1 MLKQRII
8 TAVILIPLVILSLLY
23 ASVQGFTIGLAV
35 VLLIATFEWNNFVGY
50 KNKVSGWV
58 FSLIVTASFLYLEFA
73 ANLQLIQYVIYLS
86 LIWWLITLPLLF
98 TFPFKPS
105 HLLQQKTIKVI
116 IGFVVLLSTFL
127 ALNLLRNSTE
137 FGSDYVLYLLI
148 IIWIADSGA
157 YFAGRAWGKHK
168 LIPNVSPGKSWE
180 GVAGAIVATFIAAL
194 VALDLLNITSAQS
207 LLFIVITLVTVA
219 YSIIGDLS
227 ESMFK
232 RMANIKD
239 SGHIL
244 PGHGGILDRIDSL
257 MSGLPVFLAGLW
269 LMETLA

>member
-8 TAVILIPLVILSLLY
+8 TAAILIPFVILSLLY
-23 ASVQGFTIGLAV
+23 ASAQGFTIGLAV
-35 VLLIATFEWNNFVGY
+35 VLLIATFEWNNFVNY
-50 KNKVSGWV
+50 KNKINGWI
-58 FSLIVTASFLYLEFA
+58 FSFVVTVSFLYLELVA
-73 ANLQLIQYVIYLS
+73 DAQIIQYVIYLS
-86 LIWWLITLPLLF
+86 LAWWFISLPLLM
-98 TFPFKPS
+98 TFPFKS
-105 HLLQQKTIKVI
+105 THLLQQKTAKVI
-116 IGFVVLLSTFL
+116 VGFIVLLATFL
-127 ALNLLRNSTE
+127 ALNLLRSSSE
-137 FGSDYVLYLLI
+137 YGISYVLYLLI

-180 GVAGAIVATFIAAL
+180 GVAGAVVSTSIAAF
-194 VALDLLNITSAQS
+194 VALDLLNISSSQS
-207 LLFIVITLVTVA
+207 LVFIAVTFVTVA

-239 SGHIL
+239 SGNIL

-257 MSGLPVFLAGLW
+257 MSGLPIFLAGLW